1 MLAPPEFKE
10 IHPLGKAPIISIESP
25 NTSKPIVLAESGLI
39 AEYLVE
45 HFAPRLAPKQ
55 YAEGKE
61 GQVGGETETWLR
73 YRYYMHYAE
82 GSLMPYLVVSLLL
95 SGKFFIFSAE
105 QGCLTIQF
113 SDQKRFSLLHQ
124 TYFKYDYRRNRIKIP
139 RAKLQNPIRFS
150 GKSDRVIPRRR

>member
-61 GQVGGETETWLR
+61 GQIGGETETWLR

-82 GSLMPYLVVSLLL
+82 GSLMPYLIISLLL
-95 SGKFFIFSAE
+95 SGK
-105 QGCLTIQF
+105 C
-113 SDQKRFSLLHQ
+113 SLSSVQ
-124 TYFKYDYRRNRIKIP
+124 STD
-139 RAKLQNPIRFS
+139 A
-150 GKSDRVIPRRR
+150 